1 MAELLFIQPSDM
13 TETSVLGGNI
23 DYDKLTFHISF
34 VQVSVIEPLLGTELY
49 DKIIADKTASTIT
62 GVYLTIF
69 EEFVQPITRNM
80 AIAEFVEVASY
91 TLNNGGLFR
100 KASTDTTEV
109 DKEEAQFLAG
119 KYRAAGQ
126 MFVQR
131 FKKFICKNVVPEY
144 KRVQDEVD
152 ADKNLTLTAG
162 WYLGDA
168 PRKDDD
174 DFGGGTSGDFLL
186 LD

>member
-1 MAELLFIQPSDM
+1 
-13 TETSVLGGNI
+13 
-23 DYDKLTFHISF
+23 LTRS
-34 VQVSVIEPLLGTELY
+34 
-49 DKIIADKTASTIT
+49 
-62 GVYLTIF
+62 
-69 EEFVQPITRNM
+69 PITKNI

-100 KASTDTTEV
+100 NAPADTTEV

-131 FKKFICKNVVPEY
+131 FQKFICKNSVPEY

-152 ADKNLTLTAG
+152 ADKNIKTTAG
-162 WYLGDA
+162 WYLGD
-168 PRKDDD
+168 KDQIRDANFFVND
-174 DFGGGTSGDFLL
+174 K
-186 LD
+186 